1 MNAPSRH
8 HQRRCAGFSVL
19 EVLVALS
26 MTLILLA
33 AVYGVYL
40 AARQGYGLNRGSA
53 QVQQSGRFALALL
66 DDSLRMAGYTGC
78 GGRQVSINNV
88 LTSPSA
94 FNYDFGQ
101 GIEGFDAVSGG
112 WSPAEP
118 ATLSSLPEPP
128 VAGSDIV
135 TITTSEGNGQRITAD
150 MPNTAADLKV
160 TPVSP
165 PKVSD
170 GEILMVS
177 DCASASVFQVTNYT
191 TSNGNIA
198 HNTGSTYS
206 PGNATKDLGS
216 AFHAGAEV
224 QQIARVSYFV
234 ASRSGAADC
243 SAHDC
248 GLYEYE
254 NGQEKELVGGIDDLQ
269 IRYGVDSDGDKVPNQ
284 YFPASGVSTWKNVVS
299 VRVGLLAA
307 SRQRALTNGK
317 VGPRQMTILEQ
328 TESVP
333 QDRYLRRVFTGFVA
347 LRNRES

>member
-1 MNAPSRH
+1 M
-8 HQRRCAGFSVL
+8 L

-26 MTLILLA
+26 MTLVLLA

-40 AARQGYGLNRGSA
+40 AARQGYRLNRGSA

-88 LTSPSA
+88 LSSPSA
-94 FNYDFGQ
+94 FSYDFGR
-101 GIEGFDAVSGG
+101 GIEGFDAGSGG

-118 ATLSSLPEPP
+118 SALSSLPEPP
-128 VAGSDIV
+128 VPGSDIV
-135 TITTSEGNGQRITAD
+135 TVTTTEGNGQHITAD
-150 MPNTAADLKV
+150 MPNTSADLKV
-160 TPVSP
+160 SPVNP

-170 GEILMVS
+170 GEILMIS
-177 DCASASVFQVTNYT
+177 DCSSASVFQVTNYT

-198 HNTGSTYS
+198 HNTGSTYT

-224 QQIARVSYFV
+224 QQITRVSYFV
-234 ASRSGAADC
+234 ASRSGASDC

-254 NGQEKELVGGIDDLQ
+254 DGQEKELVGGIDNMQL
-269 IRYGVDSDGDKVPNQ
+269 RYGVDSDGDRVPDR
-284 YFPASGVSTWKNVVS
+284 YYPASGVSNWKHVVS
-299 VRVGLLAA
+299 VRVGLLAS
-307 SRQRALTNGK
+307 SREKALTNGK
-317 VGPRQMTILEQ
+317 IGPLQMTLLEQ

-333 QDRYLRRVFTGFVA
+333 RDRYLRRVFTGFVA